1 MAMKFSELIQ
11 RLYPYCGGDD
21 TTSEFV
27 TTILEK
33 VIFNIDNDDLTK
45 KVAVFNMDDNDLRKI
60 YSGKKGIS
68 KPSAR
73 YILSHLD
80 ENGLTE
86 YICDRT
92 TDDARILLCE
102 EFEPYVGNADK
113 DNIANKIYHLLVEI
127 LKSIA
132 MPQGNTLPKKSP
144 AQISDFEMERELT
157 EIVQTLAQLPP
168 EQLDTK
174 LIYNSV
180 NVDKKIISD
189 TVLKSDVRKYVI
201 DYYVFVEGLFKNA
214 ARQNSAFF
222 DELAKQVK
230 FNCDIM
236 ISQNVNQEVVF
247 DKMVAWL
254 KSKVTFASDTACRI
268 IISFFVQNCEVF
280 HAISE

>member
-1 MAMKFSELIQ
+1 MALKFSELLQ
-11 RLYPYCGGDD
+11 KLYPFCGSNG
-21 TTSEFV
+21 TTSKFV
-27 TTILEK
+27 TTVLEK
-33 VIFNIDNDDLTK
+33 TIFNIDDDDLTK
-45 KVAVFNMDDNDLRKI
+45 KVAAFNMDDNDLRKI
-60 YSGKKGIS
+60 YNGKKTIS

-80 ENGLTE
+80 ENSLAE
-86 YICDRT
+86 YICDQT

-113 DNIANKIYHLLVEI
+113 NNISTKISRLLVEI
-127 LKSIA
+127 LKTIA
-132 MPQGNTLPKKSP
+132 APKENALPKKSP

-157 EIVQTLAQLPP
+157 EIVKTLATLPP
-168 EQLDTK
+168 EQLDAK
-174 LIYNSV
+174 LVYDPV
-180 NVDKKIISD
+180 NVDEKISSD
-189 TVLKSDVRKYVI
+189 SALKSDVRKYVI
-201 DYYVFVEGLFKNA
+201 DYYVFVEGLFKDA
-214 ARQNSAFF
+214 ARQKSAFF

-236 ISQNVNQEVVF
+236 ISQNGNQEVVF

-254 KSKVTFASDTACRI
+254 KGKVTFASDTACRI